1 MKDTILWSIK
11 KQEPVTLFTTKSEYV
26 CAIYTTKKA
35 LWLCSLISQ
44 IFQTQLNITTLFSDN
59 QSVITLV
66 TDYQYHSHTKYINV
80 YYHFICWVVK
90 EGQIQLIYCHT
101 MDIVTNILMKTLS
114 SPKVKY
120 FASALDLG
128 TAWGEV

>member
-1 MKDTILWSIK
+1 MKDTISWSTK
-11 KQEPVTLFTTKSEYV
+11 KQEPVILFTTESEYV
-26 CAIYTTKKA
+26 YAIYTTKKA

-80 YYHFICWVVK
+80 YYHFIC
-90 EGQIQLIYCHT
+90 
-101 MDIVTNILMKTLS
+101 
-114 SPKVKY
+114 
-120 FASALDLG
+120 
-128 TAWGEV
+128 